1 MTSTELASNEHVVG
15 TPADFPLDSHKVV
28 KVRHLELGI
37 FNVDG
42 ELYALPNICPHQFGP
57 LSKGPVTGMMV
68 CNARTDWRFNWI
80 REGEIV
86 VCPWHGL
93 EFEISTGRALALDR
107 YSVRVFP
114 VSVVDDDVIVT
125 LKPVRY
131 VAKEGE
137 LRPTAVGVDAN
148 TKAI

>member
-1 MTSTELASNEHVVG
+1 MTSQESATNEHVVG
-15 TPADFPLDSHKVV
+15 AVADFPVGSHKIV
-28 KVRHLELGI
+28 KVRNLELGI

-42 ELYALPNICPHQFGP
+42 ALHALPNICPHQFGP
-57 LSKGPVTGMMV
+57 LSKGTVTGMMV
-68 CNARTDWRFNWI
+68 CNVRTDWRFNWI

-93 EFEISTGRALALDR
+93 EFEISTGRALSLDR

-114 VSVVDDDVIVT
+114 VSVVGDEVRVT
-125 LKPVRY
+125 LKPVRH

-137 LRPTAVGVDAN
+137 LRPTAVGVE
-148 TKAI
+148 TE